1 MNSSGCAHTS
11 ASTTATEGRTSPDDP
26 LRMQRF
32 RKAPEAIPSTYTC
45 PGTAEGRWCY
55 APDMPGDVP
64 VDLGE
69 IEETSLITVW
79 ARAEETRK
87 PHALFRD
94 LRAVRIVDS
103 LDYDFDRFDGAWASQ
118 VGTCVR
124 ARAVD
129 GRVARFMDAHPGATV
144 VELGPGL
151 DGRFERLDDGRV
163 RWIEVDLPDAMALRQ
178 RFFPASPRCT
188 QLVGDLLGAG
198 WTDEVLAHVGDGPVL
213 FVAEGVFPYFDAAQ
227 IRAVLGQIARA
238 FPGALVG
245 FDVMSSFM
253 IRYQA
258 WHDSL
263 RHVKAEFQWGT
274 DDLAEIEG
282 WGEGW
287 VAEEATP
294 VLARAVL
301 HEERERVPARFR
313 ALARLSVAWPWLRHH
328 YRFVWLRLGR

>member
-1 MNSSGCAHTS
+1 
-11 ASTTATEGRTSPDDP
+11 
-26 LRMQRF
+26 
-32 RKAPEAIPSTYTC
+32 
-45 PGTAEGRWCY
+45 
-55 APDMPGDVP
+55 MPGDVP

-69 IEETSLITVW
+69 VEETSLITVW

-94 LRAVRIVDS
+94 LRAVRIVES
-103 LDYDFDRFDGAWASQ
+103 LDYDFDRFRGAWATQ

-129 GRVARFMDAHPGATV
+129 DRVARFIAAHPGATV

-151 DGRFERLDDGRV
+151 DGRFDRLDDGRV
-163 RWIEVDLPDAMALRQ
+163 QWIEVDLPDAMRLRR
-178 RFFPASPRCT
+178 RFFPGGDRCE
-188 QLVGDLLGAG
+188 QLVGDLLDPGRIEPSWLEAVRALAG
-198 WTDEVLAHVGDGPVL
+198 EGPIL

-227 IRAVLGQIARA
+227 IRTVLGHIAGA
-238 FPGALVG
+238 FPGAVVG

-253 IRYQA
+253 IRYQS

-274 DDLAEIEG
+274 DDLRELEA

-287 VAEEATP
+287 VVEEATP
-294 VLARAVL
+294 VLTRAARTMDRSL
-301 HEERERVPARFR
+301 VPLRFR
-313 ALARLSVAWPWLRHH
+313 ALAELSVAWPWLRHH
-328 YRFVWLRLGR
+328 YRFVWLRLGA